1 MTNILPLRSGTIDPI
16 FVDLFRAVDTV
27 ARTTG
32 HDFLVFGAT
41 ARDLVLE
48 GVYGIKATRKTRDVD
63 LAFALR
69 SWDEYDT
76 LRQLLVA
83 SGRFTQAPRIRHRL
97 YFCSTVEVDIVPFGA
112 LESPPGEIAWPPD
125 GAMRMKTFGLD
136 RARSDALV
144 VGLADGLRIHV
155 ASIRTQALLKVVA
168 WTDRESEGVYRDAS
182 DLAFLLKSYWEVI
195 QSSDRPQ
202 AFWRALAPL
211 LDAPD
216 FDAEITGAI
225 VLGRDVRGLLQSS
238 AEIDM
243 VCRIIAK
250 GLGRDGLGS
259 LVLRSGLAEE
269 VASQLLKAFW
279 SGLAE
284 SPPLSASTLG

>member
-83 SGRFTQAPRIRHRL
+83 SGRFTQAPRM
-97 YFCSTVEVDIVPFGA
+97 A
-112 LESPPGEIAWPPD
+112 
-125 GAMRMKTFGLD
+125 
-136 RARSDALV
+136 
-144 VGLADGLRIHV
+144 
-155 ASIRTQALLKVVA
+155 
-168 WTDRESEGVYRDAS
+168 
-182 DLAFLLKSYWEVI
+182 
-195 QSSDRPQ
+195 
-202 AFWRALAPL
+202 
-211 LDAPD
+211 
-216 FDAEITGAI
+216 
-225 VLGRDVRGLLQSS
+225 
-238 AEIDM
+238 
-243 VCRIIAK
+243 
-250 GLGRDGLGS
+250 
-259 LVLRSGLAEE
+259 VLRRWIGSKAAIFSSSLRTTLRTLSGMCASSGL
-269 VASQLLKAFW
+269 KAAW
-279 SGLAE
+279 SIC
-284 SPPLSASTLG
+284 SRRRSSRTSFRR

>member
-83 SGRFTQAPRIRHRL
+83 TGRFTQAPRIRHRL
-97 YFCSTVEVDIVPFGA
+97 YFCSTIEVDIVPFGA

-136 RARSDALV
+136 RARSDALI

-155 ASIRTQALLKVVA
+155 ASIRTQALLVRLRRASVHDVA
-168 WTDRESEGVYRDAS
+168 WVIESLRCGAS
-182 DLAFLLKSYWEVI
+182 CIPFGGQGLLGRPGGWQRASRFQLRGRSRLLRAGRMAGGGASI
-195 QSSDRPQ
+195 PGLRSSQVSPHLV
-202 AFWRALAPL
+202 RALR
-211 LDAPD
+211 
-216 FDAEITGAI
+216 AERNWTAIPSLGA
-225 VLGRDVRGLLQSS
+225 G
-238 AEIDM
+238 AA
-243 VCRIIAK
+243 CRI
-250 GLGRDGLGS
+250 S
-259 LVLRSGLAEE
+259 TPSP
-269 VASQLLKAFW
+269 AFP
-279 SGLAE
+279 G
-284 SPPLSASTLG
+284 TG